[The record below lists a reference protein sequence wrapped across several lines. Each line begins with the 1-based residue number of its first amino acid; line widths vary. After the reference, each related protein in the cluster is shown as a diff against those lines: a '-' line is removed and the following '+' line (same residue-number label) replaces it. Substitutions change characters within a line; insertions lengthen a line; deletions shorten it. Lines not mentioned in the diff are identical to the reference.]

1 MAFLSGEY
9 STSRRRGRRRLV
21 GWLVGLKFNPT
32 TKFNPK
38 KSFEE
43 IQP

>member
-1 MAFLSGEY
+1 M
-9 STSRRRGRRRLV
+9 LV
-21 GWLVGLKFNPT
+21 GWLVGLIFNPTT